1 MVDEGYAVLY
11 NGQSKD
17 DVQEQHLKNRTK
29 LTEAGK
35 I

>member
-1 MVDEGYAVLY
+1 MVDEHYAVLY

-17 DVQEQHLKNRTK
+17 AIEEQHLKNLKR
-29 LTEAGK
+29 LLEAGK